1 MSKTKITMKQVI
13 FIVFLGLANLAY
25 GQSYNNAFGSKY
37 DDPEFSGIKVLNVL
51 ESSGFKPVKS
61 TTDMRQF
68 KSVILTL
75 SERAYVQINIDT
87 WALCSNKHEEYFLL
101 YNMYYKPVSKDYYDT
116 NCKGLIALMLLD
128 GLIKSR

>member
-1 MSKTKITMKQVI
+1 MKHLI
-13 FIVFLGLANLAY
+13 LLIFLGLANIAS
-25 GQSYNNAFGSKY
+25 GQSSNNDYNSKY
-37 DDPEFSGIKVLNVL
+37 DDPGFNGIKVLNVL

-68 KSVILTL
+68 KSAILVL
-75 SERAYVQINIDT
+75 SERAYAQINIDT
-87 WALCSNKHEEYFLL
+87 WSLCSNKHEEYFLL

-128 GLIKSR
+128 GTAIKKRN